1 MAKSKPKR
9 EKQEETTEEFV
20 QRINKA
26 EGKKRNGL
34 RQRFV
39 WQKRRH

>member
-9 EKQEETTEEFV
+9 EKQEETTEKFV
-20 QRINKA
+20 QRVNKE
-26 EGKKRNGL
+26 EGKRNGL
-34 RQRFV
+34 KQRFV